1 MEKSIYSHFV
11 VWSGVAK
18 RSLRSG
24 LVWWSAF
31 CKLESIIHHVW
42 SALESCLSIYGN
54 DLCVGKKTGISTWIS
69 CHFFLRN
76 KQTKIKRIGEN
87 KRKEDGREKRIWIWN
102 ICEVKWSW
110 TGSIRCTKIENIMQ
124 FIWLYLCAACEFNLI
139 VECAVLLPGTS
150 SQYIHTKS
158 WPDCKHR

>member
-24 LVWWSAF
+24 LVWQSAF

-54 DLCVGKKTGISTWIS
+54 DLLVGKKKLGFPLEYLAISFYVT
-69 CHFFLRN
+69 N
-76 KQTKIKRIGEN
+76 KPKSKESEKIK
-87 KRKEDGREKRIWIWN
+87 EK
-102 ICEVKWSW
+102 K
-110 TGSIRCTKIENIMQ
+110 TAGK
-124 FIWLYLCAACEFNLI
+124 
-139 VECAVLLPGTS
+139 
-150 SQYIHTKS
+150 
-158 WPDCKHR
+158 